1 MLDLKFVRENL
12 DAVKENI
19 RRKNESADPSEI
31 AGLDAKRR
39 ELIGEGEEL
48 KSRRN
53 TVSKEIASLKKNKQD
68 ASEQI
73 EAMQSV
79 SRRIK
84 EIDDELRDVGDKM
97 REILIKIPNMLHESV
112 PTGKSESD
120 NVVVRTWGEPRESAP
135 KTHMDIAAEKGIIDF
150 ERASK
155 VAGAGFTFYVGKGA
169 RLERALINFMLDIQ
183 TEKNGY
189 TEIVPPFLANPEA
202 MTGTAQLPKMKDDM
216 YRCDEDDVYL
226 IPTSEVPLTYFSA
239 GEMLSAS
246 DLPKKFCAYSPCFRR
261 EAGSYGKEVRGCLRV
276 HQFNKVELVK
286 LALPETSFDELE
298 TLTADAESILQAL
311 ELPYRVSLLSS
322 GDTSFASSKTYDLEV
337 WSPGEKL
344 WLEVSSCSNFGDFQ
358 ARRSNI
364 RFKRDPKSKPEFV
377 HTLNGSGL
385 ATSRI
390 VVALLENGLQD
401 DGKIKI
407 PEVLSKYAGFDYI

>member
-19 RRKNESADPSEI
+19 HRKNESADPSEI
-31 AGLDAKRR
+31 ADLDAKRR
-39 ELIGEGEEL
+39 ELIGQGEEL
-48 KSRRN
+48 KSQRN

-84 EIDDELRDVGDKM
+84 EIDDELREVGDKM

-112 PTGKSESD
+112 PTGKSEED

-135 KTHMDIAAEKGIIDF
+135 KAHMDIAAEKGIIDF
-150 ERASK
+150 ERAAK

-169 RLERALINFMLDIQ
+169 KLERALINFMLDFQ

-239 GEMLSAS
+239 GEMLSA
-246 DLPKKFCAYSPCFRR
+246 DELPKKFCAYSPCFRR

-286 LALPETSFDELE
+286 LALPENSFDELE
-298 TLTADAESILQAL
+298 SLTADAESILQAL

-364 RFKRDPKSKPEFV
+364 RFKREPKSKPEFV

-390 VVALLENGLQD
+390 IVALLENGLQD

-407 PEVLSKYAGFDYI
+407 PDALSKYAGFDYI